1 MDIVVINSFGPMGS
15 TVVSSILEKFGYL
28 NLPVRKLGLSDYLT
42 KQRSNKDSFMVNRFF
57 ALIEIQNKEKALGGI
72 SVLDRENNIQR
83 NIDKKLIEKELS
95 ELKSYNIDSIV
106 ELYDHLKSLFVKAM
120 IYKNTNH
127 INGKHIEMLTGRDL
141 QHDPEKLYMSYKAHF
156 ERVYFIHLHRKFDS
170 WCNSLV
176 SQWFT
181 RKNGQPFYR
190 FNIDKIYSTFMDYE
204 KFANQIPGLN
214 IDFDDLFLPK
224 TNKLFESISQF
235 INHEMHPDFN
245 IEEEKF
251 DLYGALTPY
260 KKTFTKFDDKQVFL
274 SDRSRIAINKYI
286 NHSNSLNKSI
296 IIDLLYLFDLIK
308 YKISQLFSRV
318 PNLKTGLTIN

>member
-42 KQRSNKDSFMVNRFF
+42 KQRSNKDSFMVNRFLG
-57 ALIEIQNKEKALGGI
+57 LIEIQNKENAMGGI

-95 ELKSYNIDSIV
+95 ELKSYNSDSII
-106 ELYDHLKSLFVKAM
+106 ELYDHLKLLFVKAM

-141 QHDPEKLYMSYKAHF
+141 HHDPEKLYMSYKAHF

-176 SQWFT
+176 SQWFAT
-181 RKNGQPFYR
+181 SFKKSLHRL
-190 FNIDKIYSTFMDYE
+190 NIDRVYDDYMHYE
-204 KFANQIPGLN
+204 NWSSQIPGLH
-214 IDFDDLFLPK
+214 IQFDDLFFPN
-224 TNKLFESISQF
+224 TQNIFSSISQF
-235 INHEMHPDFN
+235 IGQELPSSFN
-245 IEEEKF
+245 VKQEKF
-251 DLYGALTPY
+251 DLYGALIPY
-260 KKTFTKFDDKQVFL
+260 EKTFTKFDDRQIFL
-274 SDRSRIAINKYI
+274 SNHTRQRIKKYVDTRYNKRL
-286 NHSNSLNKSI
+286 NSI
-296 IIDLLYLFDLIK
+296 YIDLLYLKDL
-308 YKISQLFSRV
+308 
-318 PNLKTGLTIN
+318 LKFKTLS